1 MKVSRPY
8 PSYVISKKGAKW
20 LMSGHPWVYE
30 GEIPGLKDLEE
41 GPEVENGDLVD
52 VISEKGTYLGTGF
65 LSLKSKIRI
74 RLLSRNAN
82 DLFDRDFWKRRF
94 AYAWAYRKQVM
105 APADLKATRLIF
117 GEADQLPGLTVDRFN
132 DILVAQCL
140 SYGMDRRK
148 ALLYP
153 LLLEVLREDG
163 QDIKGIYERNDD
175 ELRSKEGLAQGQGWF
190 NEAQQ
195 GLALAQDIC
204 DKTEPGLCQNP
215 AYLLQEGSPADSLAQ
230 AKVSVDPAEG
240 NLSPK
245 HGCLNSAESFAPSL
259 PTTTQIEENG
269 IRYLVDVANGQ
280 KTGFFL
286 DQKLNRRRVADLARG
301 MEVLDCFTHTGAFA
315 MNALKGGAC
324 HVSALD
330 ISDTAI
336 AMARKNAELNG
347 LLDGMDFITANAFDF
362 LEEQV
367 QSRRHPWNFII
378 LDPPAFTKSRQTVG
392 NAGNGYRRINELA
405 LRLLPRGGYLAT
417 CTCSHFMPAEL
428 FLKEVNQAAHDA
440 GVHLKQIEARQQAPD
455 HPILLDVPETA
466 YLKFFIFQAI

>member
-30 GEIPGLKDLEE
+30 GEILGLKDLEE
-41 GPEVENGDLVD
+41 GSEVENGDLVD
-52 VISEKGTYLGTGF
+52 IISEKGTYLGTGF

-105 APADLKATRLIF
+105 SPDDLKATRLIF

-132 DILVAQCL
+132 NILVAQCL

-148 ALLYP
+148 GLLYS

-190 NEAQQ
+190 DETAQ
-195 GLALAQDIC
+195 G
-204 DKTEPGLCQNP
+204 
-215 AYLLQEGSPADSLAQ
+215 LAQ
-230 AKVSVDPAEG
+230 AKASVDPAEG

-245 HGCLNSAESFAPSL
+245 QGFLNAAENFAPSL

-269 IRYLVDVANGQ
+269 LRYWVDVANGQ

-315 MNALKGGAC
+315 MNALKGGAS

-330 ISDTAI
+330 ISETAI
-336 AMARKNAELNG
+336 VMARKNAELNG

-428 FLKEVNQAAHDA
+428 FLKEVNKAAHDA

-466 YLKFFIFQAI
+466 YLKFFLFQAI

>member
-41 GPEVENGDLVD
+41 GSEVENGDLVD

-82 DLFDRDFWKRRF
+82 DRFDRDFWKRRF

-190 NEAQQ
+190 DETAQAQ
-195 GLALAQDIC
+195 AQDIC
-204 DKTEPGLCQNP
+204 DKTEPGLCQNLACP
-215 AYLLQEGSPADSLAQ
+215 LQEGDNFDIPGGSQTRLDASSHPAGLTQ
-230 AKVSVDPAEG
+230 GRLTPAEG
-240 NLSPK
+240 SV
-245 HGCLNSAESFAPSL
+245 PSL
-259 PTTTQIEENG
+259 STLTQIEENG
-269 IRYLVDVANGQ
+269 LRYWVDVANGQ

-286 DQKLNRRRVADLARG
+286 DQKLNRRRVADLAQG

-315 MNALKGGAC
+315 MNALKGGAS

-330 ISDTAI
+330 ISETAI